1 MRGNVD
7 AACDRLDQGSEI
19 EMSPDTAVHKITPER
34 RLIDSRNI
42 LQLLLLL
49 LLLPLTLL
57 LFLSAAAE
65 ESDEGAAASWRH
77 YLPVICLCRLLDF
90 RQNVFSKTDYLK
102 IELDH
107 FSLICDCS

>member
-49 LLLPLTLL
+49 LLLLLKLL

-65 ESDEGAAASWRH
+65 KSDEGAAASWRH
-77 YLPVICLCRLLDF
+77 YLPVIYVCVDF
-90 RQNVFSKTDYLK
+90 RKNVFSKADYLK
-102 IELDH
+102 IKLDH
-107 FSLICDCS
+107 FSLISDFSS